1 MIPKLKKYWQLFL
14 DYLLKFSILVS
25 FISILPLLVATLYY
39 LVRRDFLEATLVV
52 VITFLLVKINK
63 EMRD

>member
-39 LVRRDFLEATLVV
+39 LVRRDFLEATLIS
-52 VITFLLVKINK
+52 VITFLLIKINK